1 MNNTNITVYKSS
13 TDSNINY
20 TLNEV
25 GEFLTLSTTG
35 NEVMHIITSAPVIV
49 TQYTQSGKIPYHRH
63 VWMARKVIFIG
74 WGDGSLHQDIIYI
87 LPIYSYTK
95 LILAID

>member
-13 TDSNINY
+13 TDSNTTH

-25 GEFLTLSTTG
+25 GEFLTLSTKE
-35 NEVMHIITSAPVIV
+35 NEVMHIITSGPVIV
-49 TQYTQSGKIPYHRH
+49 AQYTQSGKIPYHRH

-74 WGDGSLHQDIIYI
+74 WGDRSLHQDIIYI